1 MKDTIW
7 IKKGRFTP
15 LAILLMLALPLTTSV
30 ICLCFGRMNVPV
42 GEVLAALRTAL
53 TGGSAANVQN
63 YSIVINLRL
72 PRILMAIIVGA
83 GLTCAGNTFQSLFS
97 NPLAT
102 PDILGV
108 TSGTC
113 VGAIL
118 AIILSCSILET
129 QLIALVFGLASVC
142 FTLKIAGK
150 NDGRSMVY
158 LVLAGTIASSL
169 FNAVGS
175 LLKYTADPQDKLPE
189 ITYWLMGSF
198 TSASYQKILIGCPLI
213 IAGIAV
219 IYLLRWRLNILSL
232 SDDEA
237 RASGIS
243 IKQTRML
250 FILASTLITASAVSM
265 CGQVGWIGLLIPHCA
280 RMLVGSNNRYV
291 VPVSLSLGASFMIL
305 IDTLSRTISII
316 ELPLSI
322 LTAIIGA
329 PVFISLLNKTRSNL
343 RWILQVQNG
352 CFGYPGQP
360 AILENIDLTLE
371 EGHILAILGPNGIGK
386 TTLLKCMI
394 GLLPWHSGKTLLYG
408 KEIHTLKPK
417 EVWSTISYI
426 PQSHG
431 FAFSYTGLE
440 MVLLGRSA
448 HLGMFQQPG
457 KEELE
462 MAEAMMERV
471 GISHLANK
479 DCNRMSGG
487 ELQMVLIARALINDP
502 KLIILDEPETGLD
515 FHNQILV
522 LNMVE
527 RLAHEEGISA
537 IMNTHY
543 PTNAMSVADE
553 ALMLNRKG
561 EFFYGPA
568 AAILNEQNISYSF
581 DVQVI
586 VDELNYQGR
595 AVRSIVPVALRGNAV

>member
-1 MKDTIW
+1 MKDTVW
-7 IKKGRFTP
+7 IQKGHFTP
-15 LAILLMLALPLTTSV
+15 LAVVLMFLLPLVTSV
-30 ICLCFGRMNVPV
+30 VCLCFGRMNVPV

-53 TGGSAANVQN
+53 SGGSVANVQN
-63 YSIVINLRL
+63 YSIVVNLRL

-129 QLIALVFGLASVC
+129 QLIALAFGLASVA
-142 FTLKIAGK
+142 FTLKIAGR

-213 IAGIAV
+213 IAGIVV

-237 RASGIS
+237 RASGIN

-322 LTAIIGA
+322 LTAIVGA
-329 PVFISLLNKTRSNL
+329 PVFISLLNKARSTL
-343 RWILQVQNG
+343 R
-352 CFGYPGQP
+352 
-360 AILENIDLTLE
+360 
-371 EGHILAILGPNGIGK
+371 
-386 TTLLKCMI
+386 
-394 GLLPWHSGKTLLYG
+394 
-408 KEIHTLKPK
+408 
-417 EVWSTISYI
+417 
-426 PQSHG
+426 
-431 FAFSYTGLE
+431 
-440 MVLLGRSA
+440 
-448 HLGMFQQPG
+448 
-457 KEELE
+457 
-462 MAEAMMERV
+462 
-471 GISHLANK
+471 
-479 DCNRMSGG
+479 
-487 ELQMVLIARALINDP
+487 
-502 KLIILDEPETGLD
+502 
-515 FHNQILV
+515 
-522 LNMVE
+522 
-527 RLAHEEGISA
+527 
-537 IMNTHY
+537 
-543 PTNAMSVADE
+543 
-553 ALMLNRKG
+553 
-561 EFFYGPA
+561 
-568 AAILNEQNISYSF
+568 
-581 DVQVI
+581 
-586 VDELNYQGR
+586 
-595 AVRSIVPVALRGNAV
+595 

>member
-7 IKKGRFTP
+7 IQKGRFTP

-213 IAGIAV
+213 VAGIII

-487 ELQMVLIARALINDP
+487 ELQMVLIARTLINDP